1 LIKVNGL
8 QVAPAELEAVLL
20 DHEAVADSAVVGV
33 TLHNEEWPRAYVVL
47 KEGFRGHVT
56 EQDIQGWIKT
66 RVAKHKWLAG
76 GVAFVDE
83 VPKSASGK
91 ILRKI
96 MREWAKKD
104 VPLLETRVKARL

>member
-1 LIKVNGL
+1 
-8 QVAPAELEAVLL
+8 VLL
-20 DHEAVADSAVVGV
+20 EHEAVADAAVVGV
-33 TLHNEEWPRAYVVL
+33 TLHHEEWPRAYVVRQ
-47 KEGFRGHVT
+47 EGRLGSLT

-104 VPLLETRVKARL
+104 VPLLEKRVQARL